1 MFQILRRSIMADITR
16 RNFVKLGAVGAGL
29 LALGEGPLSANVL
42 EQKGVKY
49 DEEYDVVIIGSG
61 FAALSAAITS
71 AEKGNKVLVM
81 EKMGRLGGNSVINGG
96 LLAVVNSP
104 KQKAEGV
111 KDSLEL
117 YMNDSMKAGLQI
129 NHPENLKIIVERGND
144 ALKLVERCGA
154 KFYEKLSH
162 LGGHSVPRTY
172 LAANGSGS
180 GIVQP
185 MITYLEKLS
194 NVKIKSRT
202 KFDDFILD
210 EKGKV
215 IGVSVRENY
224 KFDMKSLDDHNENK
238 TGDRKYFKAKKGVVL
253 ASGGFSRDVFFRNM
267 QDPGIPVETD
277 STNQPGA
284 TGEVLM
290 KAFELG
296 AVPVHVSW
304 IQFGPWACPD
314 EKGFGAA
321 SNFNINA
328 TFRYG
333 ISVNPKTGKRF
344 MNELAD
350 RRTRALAMFKV
361 INGADKN
368 YPINICDQ
376 TAVDKIIPDIA
387 EKALAAGV
395 VKKFNTIEEIAA
407 AYKIPAT
414 ELKKTIEAYNGFVKA
429 KNDPEMGKPV
439 AGVDDVQIVKAPF
452 YATKGVPKL
461 HHTMGGLKIN
471 EKAQVISCATKKP
484 IPGLYAAGEI
494 TGGTHGASRL
504 GSCSIP
510 DCLVFGMVAGENI

>member
-1 MFQILRRSIMADITR
+1 MADISR
-16 RNFVKLGAVGAGL
+16 RKFFKVSAMGAGI
-29 LALGEGPLSANVL
+29 LALGNGVANAASVSPNN
-42 EQKGVKY
+42 VKY
-49 DEEYDVVIIGSG
+49 DDEYDVVIIGSG
-61 FAALSAAITS
+61 FAALAAAITS
-71 AEKGNKVLVM
+71 VEKGNKVVVV
-81 EKMGRLGGNSVINGG
+81 EKMGRLGGNSIINGG

-104 KQKAEGV
+104 KQKTEGV
-111 KDSLEL
+111 KDSVEL
-117 YMNDSMKAGLQI
+117 YTKDTMKAGLNL
-129 NHPENLKIIVERGND
+129 NHPENLKVIAERGND
-144 ALKLVERCGA
+144 ALKLVEKCGA

-172 LAANGSGS
+172 LTANGSGS

-185 MITYLEKLS
+185 MLAYLEKLPGA
-194 NVKIKSRT
+194 VIKSRT

-210 EKGKV
+210 DSGRVVGV
-215 IGVSVRENY
+215 IVRENY
-224 KFDMKSLDDHNENK
+224 KFDMKALDDNAENK
-238 TGDRKYFKAKKGVVL
+238 TGDRKYYKAKKAVVL

-284 TGEVLM
+284 TAEVLL
-290 KAFELG
+290 KAFDIG
-296 AVPVHVSW
+296 AVPVQVSW

-314 EKGFGAA
+314 EKGFGSA

-350 RRTRALAMFKV
+350 RRTRAQAMFKV
-361 INGADKN
+361 INGDEKN

-376 TAVDKIIPDIA
+376 VAVDKIIPDIA
-387 EKALAAGV
+387 EKAIQSGV
-395 VKKFNTIEEIAA
+395 VKKYNTIDEIAA
-407 AYKIPAT
+407 TYKISPV
-414 ELKKTIEAYNGFVKA
+414 ELKKTIEAYNSYVTA
-429 KNDPEMGKPV
+429 KKDPEFGKPV
-439 AGVDDVQIVKAPF
+439 NEVEGVQIIKAPF

-471 EKAQVISCATKKP
+471 TKAQVISTKTKKP

>member
-1 MFQILRRSIMADITR
+1 MAKITR
-16 RNFVKLGAVGAGL
+16 RNFFKLGAVGAGM
-29 LALGEGPLSANVL
+29 LALGNNVNASAIDS
-42 EQKGVKY
+42 KKVKY

-61 FAALSAAITS
+61 YAALSAGIT
-71 AEKGNKVLVM
+71 AAKKGDKVLLV
-81 EKMGRLGGNSVINGG
+81 EKMGRIGGNSVINGG

-104 KQKAEGV
+104 KQKVEGV
-111 KDSLEL
+111 QDSIDL
-117 YMNDSMKAGLQI
+117 YMEDSMKAGRYI
-129 NHPENLKIIVERGND
+129 NHPDLLKVIGKRGND
-144 ALKLVERCGA
+144 ALKLVEECGA
-154 KFYEKLSH
+154 KFYDKLSH

-180 GIVQP
+180 GIVLP
-185 MITYLEKLS
+185 MFDYIEKLP
-194 NVKIKSRT
+194 NVTVKRRT
-202 KFDDFILD
+202 KFDDFILEGD
-210 EKGKV
+210 RV
-215 IGVSVRENY
+215 IGITAREKY
-224 KFDMKSLDDHNENK
+224 KFDSKLKDDDFENK
-238 TGDRKYFKAKKGVVL
+238 SGTKKYFKAKKGVIL
-253 ASGGFSRDVFFRNM
+253 ASGGFSCDTFYRTQ
-267 QDPGIPVETD
+267 QDPKIPADAD

-284 TGEVLM
+284 TAGVLL

-328 TFRYG
+328 SFRYG
-333 ISVNPKTGKRF
+333 ISVNAKTGKRY

-350 RRTRALAMFKV
+350 RRTRATAMFKLV
-361 INGADKN
+361 NDNKN

-376 TAVDKIIPDIA
+376 VAVDKIIPDIA
-387 EKALAAGV
+387 EKALKAGV
-395 VKKFNTIEEIAA
+395 VKKYNSIDELAA
-407 AYKIPAT
+407 AYGIPVA
-414 ELKKTIEAYNGFVKA
+414 ELKQTIGKYNDYVKA
-429 KNDPEMGKPV
+429 GQDPDFGKPV
-439 AGVDDVQIVKAPF
+439 DKTDGVLIAKAPF
-452 YATKGVPKL
+452 YGTKGVPKL

-471 EKAQVISCATKKP
+471 TKAQVISSYTKAP

>member
-1 MFQILRRSIMADITR
+1 MADISR
-16 RNFVKLGAVGAGL
+16 RSFFKMGAVGAGM
-29 LALGEGPLSANVL
+29 LALGTSTANAVDA
-42 EQKGVKY
+42 KKVHY

-61 FAALSAAITS
+61 YAALAAGIAATK
-71 AEKGNKVLVM
+71 KGDKVILI

-111 KDSLEL
+111 HDSIDL
-117 YMNDSMKAGLQI
+117 YMQDSMKAGRFI
-129 NHPENLKIIVERGND
+129 NHPDLLKVIGERGND
-144 ALKLVERCGA
+144 ALKLVEDCGA
-154 KFYEKLSH
+154 KFYDKLSH

-180 GIVQP
+180 GIVLP
-185 MITYLEKLS
+185 MIDTLKKHP
-194 NVKIKSRT
+194 NATIKSRT
-202 KFDDFILD
+202 KFDDFIFD
-210 EKGKV
+210 DSGRV
-215 IGVSVRENY
+215 VGVSVREKY
-224 KFDMKSLDDHNENK
+224 KFDTKLQDDDTENK
-238 TGDRKYFKAKKGVVL
+238 TGKRKYYKAKKGVVL
-253 ASGGFSRDVFFRNM
+253 AAGGFSRDVFYRTE
-267 QDPGIPVETD
+267 QDPRIPADAD
-277 STNQPGA
+277 STNQAGA
-284 TGEVLM
+284 TAGVLL
-290 KAFELG
+290 KAFEAG

-333 ISVNPKTGKRF
+333 ISVNAKTGERY

-350 RRTRALAMFKV
+350 RRTRATAMFKLV
-361 INGADKN
+361 NDNKN

-376 TAVDKIIPDIA
+376 VAVDKIIPDIA
-387 EKALAAGV
+387 QKAIKSGV
-395 VKKFNTIEEIAA
+395 VKKYNSIDELAVAYNIPVAALKNTID
-407 AYKIPAT
+407 K
-414 ELKKTIEAYNGFVKA
+414 YNSYVKA
-429 KNDPEMGKPV
+429 GKDPDFGKPV
-439 AGVDDVQIVKAPF
+439 DKTDGVQILQAPF
-452 YATKGVPKL
+452 YGTRGVPKL

-471 EKAQVISCATKKP
+471 TKAQVISSRTKKP

-510 DCLVFGMVAGENI
+510 DCLVFGMIAGENI